1 LIENRI
7 PVQISCPIL
16 KVNYD
21 SYKDVQRWAV
31 DHNISVGIDFSIIAR
46 YNHNQENLGCRLSY
60 EELEHIISEKIIN
73 DSEYIEDLK
82 KEITENK
89 RKTEDSYICSICNSS
104 ICIGPS
110 GNVFPCVGWT
120 NKVVGNIV
128 NNSLYD
134 IWIQS
139 DEVKRLRT
147 IRLKDFIECK
157 GCNFKEYCT
166 ICMVRNSNESPTGN
180 PFELSRYF
188 CNIAKIKKELHNKYC
203 SNLKRK

>member
-1 LIENRI
+1 MFFH
-7 PVQISCPIL
+7 
-16 KVNYD
+16 
-21 SYKDVQRWAV
+21 A
-31 DHNISVGIDFSIIAR
+31 F
-46 YNHNQENLGCRLSY
+46 
-60 EELEHIISEKIIN
+60 
-73 DSEYIEDLK
+73 
-82 KEITENK
+82 
-89 RKTEDSYICSICNSS
+89 
-104 ICIGPS
+104 
-110 GNVFPCVGWT
+110 GWT

-157 GCNFKEYCT
+157 ECNFKEYCT

>member
-1 LIENRI
+1 MIENRI

-82 KEITENK
+82 
-89 RKTEDSYICSICNSS
+89 RKLQKTREKQKILTYV
-104 ICIGPS
+104 
-110 GNVFPCVGWT
+110 VFVIHLFVLVL
-120 NKVVGNIV
+120 VVMFFHALDG
-128 NNSLYD
+128 
-134 IWIQS
+134 Q
-139 DEVKRLRT
+139 
-147 IRLKDFIECK
+147 
-157 GCNFKEYCT
+157 
-166 ICMVRNSNESPTGN
+166 
-180 PFELSRYF
+180 
-188 CNIAKIKKELHNKYC
+188 IKL
-203 SNLKRK
+203 